1 MKHRVGKKVLM
12 SDRDARLAD
21 LVAKT
26 REAEADP
33 DVKRAHAR
41 HSQEVAAKLEVFTD
55 LDQER

>member
-1 MKHRVGKKVLM
+1 VKHRVGKKVLM

>member
-1 MKHRVGKKVLM
+1 M

-26 REAEADP
+26 REAETDP
-33 DVKRAHAR
+33 AVKQAHAA
-41 HSQEVAAKLEVFTD
+41 HSQEVAARVEVFTD